1 MTSRRLRVGAFGVGR
16 MGEVHVETLVR
27 LDREQR
33 IDFVAL
39 GDRHPC
45 ALSSASA
52 LVTELGGADMAAR
65 VERFGSA
72 DAMAVPARL
81 DAVVVASRTEDHA
94 RDILSY
100 TRHGIAVMTEKP
112 MAGSVA
118 EAAGLCKALG
128 EAGSRLV
135 QVAFQR
141 HYDAAA
147 QCAQKWFREGLI
159 GRLQQSHHV
168 LQDKNPTPAGYQSSG
183 ITADMAI
190 HLVFEA
196 MSFHGLELPRHV
208 QALRFMAPHY
218 DDRAGEGANVVH
230 VFCTWADGAVAHL
243 WGSRINNTGYDN
255 GFTLIGT
262 EGRIDVGEFVG
273 DFGTISARLW
283 RGAGHDSI
291 PRGTSTESREFPMT
305 RPAARHP
312 DFYARYATAYADE
325 LRAFIEHVET
335 GSPLEP
341 GPDVGWKTL
350 LVANVAEQSSRSGGR
365 RIDLV
370 LANGGPIATADAAAE
385 CAMSIGLA

>member
-1 MTSRRLRVGAFGVGR
+1 M
-16 MGEVHVETLVR
+16 
-27 LDREQR
+27 
-33 IDFVAL
+33 
-39 GDRHPC
+39 
-45 ALSSASA
+45 
-52 LVTELGGADMAAR
+52 TELGGAGMASR
-65 VERFGSA
+65 LERFGSA
-72 DAMAVPARL
+72 DEMAAVARL
-81 DAVVVASRTEDHA
+81 DAVAVASRTDDHA
-94 RDILSY
+94 RDILSF
-100 TRHGIAVMTEKP
+100 TGRGIAVMTEKP

-118 EAAGLCKALG
+118 EAATLCKALG

-141 HYDAAA
+141 HYDTATQSAHA
-147 QCAQKWFREGLI
+147 WFEGGLI

-168 LQDKNPTPAGYQSSG
+168 LQDKNPTPEGYQSCG

-190 HLVFEA
+190 HLVFEGMA
-196 MSFHGLELPRHV
+196 FHGFELPCQV

-218 DDRAGEGANVVH
+218 DDCAGEGANVVH
-230 VFCTWADGAVAHL
+230 VFCTWPDGSVAHL
-243 WGSRINNTGYDN
+243 WGSRINSTGYDN

-283 RGAGHDSI
+283 RGVGPGPT
-291 PRGTSTESREFPMT
+291 PRGVLTRSVEFPMT

-312 DFYARYATAYADE
+312 DFYARFATAYENE
-325 LRAFIEHVET
+325 LRAFIEHVEA

-350 LVANVAEQSSRSGGR
+350 FVANVAEESSRSGGR

-370 LANGGPIATADAAAE
+370 LTNGRSIATPDQAVE